1 MHKTLIYIIIILTF
15 SGCSYITDFYIIN
28 SSDQNISIEYKVKDF
43 ELSGPFVSTPYLIKI
58 GRDFEYS
65 SDRNYDSVVVD
76 SINRTVSC
84 KLEKG
89 QSLWFGDD
97 LNFSINNL
105 QDQQKLKDKIVYL
118 KISIEQGVLMANEP
132 NIVSSLTTFNRQHV
146 GIEVE

>member
-1 MHKTLIYIIIILTF
+1 MNKTLIYIIIILTF

-43 ELSGPFVSTPYLIKI
+43 ELSGPFVSTPYLTKMSR
-58 GRDFEYS
+58 GFEYS

-76 SINRTVSC
+76 SINKKVSC

-97 LNFSINNL
+97 LNFSIKNL

-118 KISIEQGVLMANEP
+118 KISIEHGVLMANES
-132 NIVSSLTTFNRQHV
+132 NIVSSLTTFDRQHV